1 MSKLKFYIT
10 MNCVSFT
17 ILALVYTILC
27 LFGLSAVN
35 EAAILILLLMTT
47 CIAAVIFF
55 TDKIPINS
63 IPLRMAVDLAA
74 VIAVVFL
81 IGAPLGFIPLEP
93 GYVLVVLG
101 MIAVVYFATFG
112 VLVVKNKADAEDIN
126 KKIRKMKRER

>member
-101 MIAVVYFATFG
+101 MVALVYFATFG

>member
-1 MSKLKFYIT
+1 

-93 GYVLVVLG
+93 EYVLVVLG